1 MQSENLIVNKI
12 IDRFEFA
19 RGKIHVQKHLRIIS
33 DPFSKHEFEQI
44 IRFLYE
50 ELKFKTAHHIVGID
64 YGTDLGFI
72 YLLANDEHIIFA
84 LKEKV
89 SKENPRIESMTK
101 YYPSLLM
108 HELEL
113 VDLFGAIVKDLPEA
127 PSYPLP
133 DGWPKGNYPMR
144 KEWNPKFFDH
154 KTMTYNPPI
163 EEEGNKE
170 KKEVEE

>member
-1 MQSENLIVNKI
+1 MQSENSIVNTIFDK
-12 IDRFEFA
+12 FEFA
-19 RGKIHVQKHLRIIS
+19 RGNIHIQKRMRIIS

-44 IRFLYE
+44 IKFLFE
-50 ELKFKTAHHIVGID
+50 ELNFKTAHHIVGID

-72 YLLANDEHIIFA
+72 YLLANNEHIIFA

-89 SKENPRIESMTK
+89 SKDNPCIDSMTK

-113 VDLFGAIVKDLPEA
+113 VDLFGAKVKDLPDA

-144 KEWNPKFFDH
+144 KEWNPKYFDH
-154 KTMTYNPPI
+154 KTMTYNPPSD
-163 EEEGNKE
+163 EADNQV